1 VFHSCFSHLF
11 FVRSWLVFVILLPLL
26 FVRSWLIVVIFIY
39 LSFVCQELVVVFSIV
54 RQELTSFQ
62 MFLTFFIYYCCM
74 SLCACMLVYV
84 FVHCAFA
91 PLGGWTLL

>member
-1 VFHSCFSHLF
+1 M
-11 FVRSWLVFVILLPLL
+11 
-26 FVRSWLIVVIFIY
+26 
-39 LSFVCQELVVVFSIV
+39 FSIV
-54 RQELTSFQ
+54 SSGVDVVSDVFD
-62 MFLTFFIYYCCM
+62 FLIYYCCM